1 MRGGF
6 HLKKNKI
13 VVLGTLA
20 LLFVSCT
27 SLYPT
32 KKTNTVRQR
41 QISIERVSKKP
52 MENAYSLLN
61 GKDYPKVEDNYG
73 NEVPYLQPVNDT
85 AQEEFFEKYNE
96 AKALQFFRNLNVKGY
111 GSNSLYWRW
120 KASISKGSLFRKIE
134 ERLPQI
140 SARGRKNVF
149 VLQNGVWVNNLPI
162 SKVGSVKNIKVLSRG
177 ASGVITHL
185 LVETSKGSYLVTKEY
200 NIRRLLATNG
210 NIYGA
215 KYGSSYSEKPI
226 SSGSALLPSAYLAF
240 DIGMFTVDI
249 YGGGY
254 GHGSGMVQYG
264 AGDLAKNYGAS
275 YKQILSHYYTGAK
288 LVDMSEIPGVEQEIK
303 IGITRPGGV
312 LEHKNIDVLA
322 SGRCRVYGENGDF
335 DFSLGPNTDI
345 RVTAKAGKLYF
356 KSSEKEF
363 SSSSP
368 FYIDGNGDSLVVK
381 NLGKTHTNN
390 PRYRGKLYF
399 IPKGDMLY
407 LVSVVDM
414 EDYLKQVV
422 PSEMPRSF
430 GVEALKVQSVAARTY
445 AISDFL
451 KGRYTNLGFHVKDT
465 IESQVYN
472 NQVENQDAN
481 RAIEETRGEILVY
494 DGKPID
500 AKYSSTSSGFTEA
513 AHHIW

>member
-1 MRGGF
+1 MD
-6 HLKKNKI
+6 
-13 VVLGTLA
+13 
-20 LLFVSCT
+20 
-27 SLYPT
+27 
-32 KKTNTVRQR
+32 
-41 QISIERVSKKP
+41 
-52 MENAYSLLN
+52 NAYSLLN
-61 GKDYPKVEDNYG
+61 GKDYPKVENNYG

-85 AQEEFFEKYNE
+85 EKEEFFESYNE
-96 AKALQFFRNLNVKGY
+96 ERVLKFFQDLNVKGY

-120 KASISKGSLFRKIE
+120 KTSISKSSLFQKIE

-149 VLQNGVWVNNLPI
+149 VLQNGVWVNNIAI

-185 LVETSKGSYLVTKEY
+185 LVETNRGRYLVTKEY

-215 KYGSSYSEKPI
+215 KAGSSYTKKPI
-226 SSGSALLPSAYLAF
+226 SSGAVLLPSAYLAF
-240 DIGMFTVDI
+240 DIGVRSVDI

-254 GHGSGMVQYG
+254 GHGAGMMQYG
-264 AGDLAKNYGAS
+264 AGDLAKNYGAG
-275 YKQILSHYYTGAK
+275 YRQILSHYYTGVK
-288 LVDMSEIPGVEQEIK
+288 LVDMREVSGVEQEIK
-303 IGITRPGGV
+303 VGV
-312 LEHKNIDVLA
+312 TQGSGTLEHKEIRVVG
-322 SGRCRVYGENGDF
+322 SGKARAYGDRF
-335 DFSLGPNTDI
+335 DFTFDANTEF
-345 RVTAKAGKLYF
+345 RVAAKNGKLYV
-356 KSSEKEF
+356 KTDVKEF
-363 SSSSP
+363 STDQA
-368 FYIDGNGDSLVVK
+368 FTLDGNGDFLVVK
-381 NLGKTHTNN
+381 NLAKSHTRN

-399 IPKGDMLY
+399 VPKGNVLHMI
-407 LVSVVDM
+407 SIVDM

-430 GVEALKVQSVAARTY
+430 GVEALKVQAVAARTY

-451 KGRYTNLGFHVKDT
+451 KGRYAALGFHVKDT
-465 IESQVYN
+465 TESQVYN
-472 NQVENQDAN
+472 NQVENEDAN

>member
-1 MRGGF
+1 
-6 HLKKNKI
+6 
-13 VVLGTLA
+13 
-20 LLFVSCT
+20 
-27 SLYPT
+27 
-32 KKTNTVRQR
+32 
-41 QISIERVSKKP
+41 
-52 MENAYSLLN
+52 MENSYSLLN
-61 GKDYPKVEDNYG
+61 GKDYPKVADNYG
-73 NEVPYLQPVNDT
+73 NEVAYLQPVNDT
-85 AQEEFFEKYNE
+85 ESEDFFEKYDE
-96 AKALQFFRNLNVKGY
+96 ARALKFFKNLNVKGY

-134 ERLPQI
+134 DRLPQI

-162 SKVGSVKNIKVLSRG
+162 SRVGSVKSIKVLSRG

-200 NIRRLLATNG
+200 NIRRLLATGG

-215 KYGSSYSEKPI
+215 KYGTSYSEKPI
-226 SSGSALLPSAYLAF
+226 SSGGALLPSAYLAF
-240 DIGMFTVDI
+240 DIGLLTVDI

-254 GHGSGMVQYG
+254 GHGSGMIQYG

-275 YKQILSHYYTGAK
+275 YKQILSHYYVGTK
-288 LVDMSEIPGVEQEIK
+288 LVDMKDIPGIEQEIK
-303 IGITRPGGV
+303 VGITDGNGA
-312 LEHKNIDVLA
+312 LEHTQLQVVGTGSA
-322 SGRCRVYGENGDF
+322 RVYGDGEKF
-335 DFSLGPNTDI
+335 DFRFDPNTEFTI
-345 RVTAKAGKLYF
+345 KAKEGKLYV
-356 KSSEKEF
+356 KTNSKEF
-363 SSSSP
+363 STSSP
-368 FYIDGNGDSLVVK
+368 FYIDGSGDSLVVK
-381 NLGKTHTNN
+381 NLRKTHTSN

-399 IPKGDMLY
+399 IPKGNVMY
-407 LVSVVDM
+407 MISVVDM

-430 GVEALKVQSVAARTY
+430 GIEALKVQSVAARTY

-451 KGRYTNLGFHVKDT
+451 KGRYTSLGFHVKDT

-472 NQVENQDAN
+472 NQVENADAN